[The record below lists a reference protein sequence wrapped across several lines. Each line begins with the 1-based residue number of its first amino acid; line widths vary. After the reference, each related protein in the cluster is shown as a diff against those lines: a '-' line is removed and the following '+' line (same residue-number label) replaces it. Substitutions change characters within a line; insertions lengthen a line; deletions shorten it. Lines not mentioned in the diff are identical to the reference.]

1 MSPGDPFMDPR
12 DLKYHLSLNSREVK
26 REGETPSQH
35 SWAQP
40 SGGLSPNQTAG
51 LVRLCGGGDASA
63 PHTMPLPSAF
73 QWTSEFKLHL
83 A

>member
-1 MSPGDPFMDPR
+1 MPNVSPLGDSGAQERKSPPPATPMSPGDPLMDPR

-40 SGGLSPNQTAG
+40 SGGLSPNRMA
-51 LVRLCGGGDASA
+51 
-63 PHTMPLPSAF
+63 
-73 QWTSEFKLHL
+73 
-83 A
+83 